1 MLITTLAAPFT
12 LNIKHIAPLT
22 YLTLN
27 GITSVLNNDQLEEL
41 EYSLADLAHAIMLY
55 KSAEDIGCDALQSVI

>member
-1 MLITTLAAPFT
+1 MNITTLAAPFT
-12 LNIKHIAPLT
+12 LNIKHIPPLT

-27 GITSVLNNDQLEEL
+27 GVTSVLNNIQLEEL

-55 KSAEDIGCDALQSVI
+55 KSSEDIGCNTLQSVI